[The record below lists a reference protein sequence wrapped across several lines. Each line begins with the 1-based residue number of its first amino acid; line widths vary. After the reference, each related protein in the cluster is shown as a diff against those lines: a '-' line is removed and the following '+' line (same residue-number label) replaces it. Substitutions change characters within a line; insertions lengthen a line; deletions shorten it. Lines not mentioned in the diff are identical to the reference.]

1 MTHSV
6 LVIDDE
12 PITRYLLRRVLE
24 GVGFQVVE
32 AEYGLDALAK
42 IRQEQPDIMILDA
55 RQQDDAGFAVCR
67 APQAEGG
74 ERLSVVMLGARTQLA
89 TIQEILHTGIARYLP
104 KPVSSSDLLARV
116 EEVMCY
122 APVGD

>member
-12 PITRYLLRRVLE
+12 PVTRYLLRRVLE
-24 GVGFQVVE
+24 GIGFQVIE

-42 IRQEQPDIMILDA
+42 IRREQPDVMILDA
-55 RQQDDAGFAVCR
+55 RRQDDAGFAVCR
-67 APQAEGG
+67 APRAEGTD
-74 ERLSVVMLGARTQLA
+74 RFSVVMLGARTQLT
-89 TIQEILHTGIARYLP
+89 TIQEILRTGIAKYLP
-104 KPVSSSDLLARV
+104 KPVSGSELLEKV

-122 APVGD
+122 APAGD